1 MKELIQELNKN
12 IQELNKNI
20 LKLNKNLEPGD
31 YVIRN
36 QYPEEGLNY
45 IQELSKVSGIMDL

>member
-1 MKELIQELNKN
+1 MNELIEELNKN

-31 YVIRN
+31 YVLRN
-36 QYPEEGLNY
+36 QYPEKGLNY
-45 IQELSKVSGIMDL
+45 IQELSEVNGIMDL